1 MRKYQRFMI
10 RFKEFCRLSIEA
22 VKNCS
27 GEGQIGLIGEE
38 LTRNLRE
45 KVIGKTVYRIRSVFE
60 GKKDIDKTL
69 ERLAVKN
76 IEHSDGT
83 RDKDASA

>member
-1 MRKYQRFMI
+1 MNKFQRFMI
-10 RFKEFCRLSIEA
+10 WFKESCKLSIEA

-45 KVIGKTVYRIRSVFE
+45 KVIGKTVYRVKSVFE

-76 IEHSDGT
+76 IDYSDSKQN
-83 RDKDASA
+83 KDESA